1 MVFDSSWVSLE
12 SRRKI
17 IFGSRISLGLGLIGR
32 FDLVERAFILSRFAY
47 LLLFFVFSCGDYFDR
62 DGFDNL
68 GEKKVCDI
76 IKVRVRACTGFG
88 VEEWGGCDGV
98 DESIAWE
105 SDCAEARLKLEMG
118 KLED

>member
-1 MVFDSSWVSLE
+1 M
-12 SRRKI
+12 K
-17 IFGSRISLGLGLIGR
+17 
-32 FDLVERAFILSRFAY
+32 RFACC
-47 LLLFFVFSCGDYFDR
+47 LLLFLLGCGVDS
-62 DGFDNL
+62 GFENL
-68 GEKKVCDI
+68 GEEKVCDA

-105 SDCAEARLKLEMG
+105 SDCAEVRWKLDVG

>member
-1 MVFDSSWVSLE
+1 M
-12 SRRKI
+12 K
-17 IFGSRISLGLGLIGR
+17 
-32 FDLVERAFILSRFAY
+32 RFACC
-47 LLLFFVFSCGDYFDR
+47 LLLFLLSCGVDS
-62 DGFDNL
+62 GFENL
-68 GEKKVCDI
+68 GEEKVCDA

-105 SDCAEARLKLEMG
+105 SDCAEVRWKLDVG